1 MWFIFPWTAW
11 LYTRFLMFKIS
22 VVFNL
27 HCQNP
32 QKMTS
37 FLVTLECFFVHFFHM
52 IERVDKSHIK
62 ANLIFPLYIL
72 YNNIKICSNF
82 CSLLLQVCITKQTIQ
97 FGRKQLKKLVYISIQ
112 KYAWEK
118 WKFAVDGEVYF
129 LTEKIDFPALTYSV

>member
-1 MWFIFPWTAW
+1 MWFIFPWSF
-11 LYTRFLMFKIS
+11 YKILMAIS
-22 VVFNL
+22 GKVALPKSTKDDFISG
-27 HCQNP
+27 H
-32 QKMTS
+32 TS
-37 FLVTLECFFVHFFHM
+37 MLFCAFFSHDWSL
-52 IERVDKSHIK
+52 DKSHIK

-72 YNNIKICSNF
+72 CSRTFIIKICSNF

>member
-11 LYTRFLMFKIS
+11 RFLMLNLCS
-22 VVFNL
+22 FNL

-72 YNNIKICSNF
+72 YIKICSNF

-97 FGRKQLKKLVYISIQ
+97 FGRKQLKKLVYISIP

-118 WKFAVDGEVYF
+118 WKFAVDGEVVYF